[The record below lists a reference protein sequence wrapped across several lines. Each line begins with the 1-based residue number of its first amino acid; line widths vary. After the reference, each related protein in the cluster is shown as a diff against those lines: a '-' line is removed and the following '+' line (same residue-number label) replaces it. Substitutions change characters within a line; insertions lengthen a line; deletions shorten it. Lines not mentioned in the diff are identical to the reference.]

1 MTTHR
6 LWNVPRF
13 LAPIAVHYT
22 AALQAH
28 GPQPGAVF
36 WRDTEGQR
44 LRFEQLIGILDD
56 ADRAGSLTVND
67 LGCGYAAMF
76 DFLED
81 MPFMSDGRYFGY
93 DICEDMVDCAGR
105 RIKDRR
111 AEFQQSLRATRLADY
126 SFVSGTYNLR
136 LDIDDDAW
144 VDYVRASLVDL
155 AAMSRKGLAFNMLAP
170 DRSRRPQKTLYYAE
184 PQPFFDFCRR
194 QLSSRVTLVTDYPL
208 AEWTIWV
215 RL

>member
-1 MTTHR
+1 MAPRR
-6 LWNVPRF
+6 LRNAPRF
-13 LAPIAVHYT
+13 LAPIAVQYA

-28 GPQPGAVF
+28 GPRPGAVF
-36 WRDTEGQR
+36 WRDSEGQR
-44 LRFEQLIGILDD
+44 LRFDQLIGILDD

-76 DFLED
+76 DFLKD
-81 MPFMSDGRYFGY
+81 MPFMRDGRYFGY
-93 DICEDMVDCAGR
+93 DICEPMVACAGR
-105 RIKDRR
+105 RIADRR
-111 AEFQQSLRATRLADY
+111 AVFQKSLRATRVADY

-144 VDYVRASLVDL
+144 VDYIRASLADL
-155 AAMSRKGLAFNMLAP
+155 AAMSRKGLAFNMLGP
-170 DRSRRPQKTLYYAE
+170 DRSMRPQKTLYYAE

-194 QLSSRVTLVTDYPL
+194 QLSSGVTLVTDYPL